1 MPIQQDDPDSAP
13 PLSGSSD
20 AVFVVAGLLPTKE
33 LELDDQ
39 PEQQQ
44 VVEEEMVV
52 DDHIQYLPS

>member
-1 MPIQQDDPDSAP
+1 M
-13 PLSGSSD
+13 
-20 AVFVVAGLLPTKE
+20 FVVAGLLPTKE

-52 DDHIQYLPS
+52 GYLRCLNKLSGMAIKQVFISLLIR